1 MHDIIYLVIFVKLN
15 ELKCKNCGA
24 ILTVP
29 DKAEKV
35 TCKYCKTSFAVEDT
49 YSEAYKHSKG
59 VMDATNDAFQEQ
71 VKMIDNIMNN
81 NFMAKFSK
89 IIFILIFVVV
99 LVVFIIAAI
108 NMFTDL

>member
-59 VMDATNDAFQEQ
+59 VMDATTDAFQDRI
-71 VKMIDNIMNN
+71 KMINNIVNN
-81 NFMAKFSK
+81 DPMFKFSK
-89 IIFILIFVVV
+89 IVFILIFVLV
-99 LVVFIIAAI
+99 LVIFIFAAI
-108 NMFTDL
+108 NIFADL